1 MKEGVQDRWKELKSV
16 CVKKRRWLAE
26 HTIMSWAEVNKA
38 VSVWLEN
45 CLCYLCRFL
54 PLFLSEPFMA
64 VLPHSSPPLP
74 HLANICS
81 AHLHATDP
89 DLQPS
94 VCPPT
99 ARKFGCNQTFNRQGS
114 PAGQHVNQ
122 YVPTCRHTGTLT
134 IMQTNNSIKENTF
147 LTVLKYHMQD

>member
-1 MKEGVQDRWKELKSV
+1 M
-16 CVKKRRWLAE
+16 CVTKRRRLLE
-26 HTIMSWAEVNKA
+26 LTIMSWAEVNKA

-45 CLCYLCRFL
+45 YLCYLCRLL

-64 VLPHSSPPLP
+64 ILPHSSPPLP

-122 YVPTCRHTGTLT
+122 CMPASRHTGTLKRT
-134 IMQTNNSIKENTF
+134 QTRVFKQKVM
-147 LTVLKYHMQD
+147 LLKKKLS